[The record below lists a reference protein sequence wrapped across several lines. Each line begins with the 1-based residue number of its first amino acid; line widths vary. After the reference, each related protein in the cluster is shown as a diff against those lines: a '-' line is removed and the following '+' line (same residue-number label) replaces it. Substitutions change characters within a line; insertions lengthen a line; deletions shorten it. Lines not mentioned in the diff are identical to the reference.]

1 MYVSNVD
8 SYQILR
14 NLDGYGVVMMSET
27 YPSYFGL
34 SHPET
39 RQALMDWVAD
49 GGSLFV
55 IYPPNTGSMVDF
67 LGVTFTLDA
76 GNGLVVADPDHP
88 IVNYPYTAV
97 TQGWP
102 QTYEA
107 RGYWTDFADDG
118 YVPVLT
124 HPDVPSGAVTMVKHH
139 GKGVIVLDSSLASY
153 TRYLDTGSWIIENT
167 LSFIQRNR
175 VKQLASSS
183 TAPAVQ
189 SSDHA
194 MDDYFDNIFTY
205 RYPGATAIS
214 VHISEMDMED
224 GYDFIQV
231 LDAKG
236 RLQETFTGAATD
248 LWTMVVPGD
257 TIYLRV
263 ITDGSIKS
271 WGFETDLLRHYG
283 QWVAEIPAMDMTGKV
298 TYYISTR
305 DGAGNAATSP
315 TYTMYLTEPPVV
327 MNITT
332 GPDHPSGSDAIT
344 VNAEVLDSIVRDDIP
359 AEWDAGSVVD
369 LSVDAS
375 LGVHLSETVDN
386 SDRYFAGD
394 DHGKIYM
401 LKVGPDLMVT
411 SSTQIA
417 TMSAKVRGLV
427 CGDFDEDGDVDV
439 VVMNMTDGYLYLIEQ
454 TSEWNFSSP
463 VSTGTYTGVTN
474 KDTYGFDV
482 GDFNEDGHLDIVG
495 GGNQRTIRL
504 FAGQGNGTFNVSTVG
519 TISAD
524 LRSIAVGDIDNDGH
538 LDLLVAPLSGN
549 LLSYLGHGNGTF
561 TIRTTVF
568 PYPGTSG
575 ASKSVDLADLDGD
588 GNLDIIVNTRY
599 LYIHMGH
606 GDGVNFTY
614 GGSIADVSS
623 WGEMEILDMDDDGD
637 LDLIL
642 VRYAQRDVRTYE
654 NTGLWRQVPMFNLV
668 DTHAVS
674 SSIYVFGL
682 TRSQPTFKTSGSV
695 TSPVH
700 DMGSAVD
707 WRYVQLDHIST
718 KG

>member
-1 MYVSNVD
+1 TYPLDRYYRMQNNHVYGWLYSDLLYYDGFEPDRYHTWSMRYDALTRTLEGYIDGQLVGRFEYLILNDVKATLFYSTYYTTKTVKILIDNFHTTPSVTIPATALETDLKLQISYTDRGGVSDRTVIQPIFVDGSAQVVAVSAPPAMGYPGKATPVVTHITDAYSLAGGSLHYTGPDGLSGTVPLAPDTDADFEKRLLWLQGGSTPLPYQQATDWTFEPMYVSNVD

-231 LDAKG
+231 LDAQG
-236 RLQETFTGAATD
+236 RLQETFTGAASD

-283 QWVAEIPAMDMTGKV
+283 QWVTEIPAMDMT
-298 TYYISTR
+298 
-305 DGAGNAATSP
+305 
-315 TYTMYLTEPPVV
+315 
-327 MNITT
+327 
-332 GPDHPSGSDAIT
+332 
-344 VNAEVLDSIVRDDIP
+344 
-359 AEWDAGSVVD
+359 
-369 LSVDAS
+369 
-375 LGVHLSETVDN
+375 
-386 SDRYFAGD
+386 
-394 DHGKIYM
+394 
-401 LKVGPDLMVT
+401 
-411 SSTQIA
+411 
-417 TMSAKVRGLV
+417 
-427 CGDFDEDGDVDV
+427 
-439 VVMNMTDGYLYLIEQ
+439 
-454 TSEWNFSSP
+454 
-463 VSTGTYTGVTN
+463 
-474 KDTYGFDV
+474 
-482 GDFNEDGHLDIVG
+482 
-495 GGNQRTIRL
+495 
-504 FAGQGNGTFNVSTVG
+504 
-519 TISAD
+519 
-524 LRSIAVGDIDNDGH
+524 
-538 LDLLVAPLSGN
+538 
-549 LLSYLGHGNGTF
+549 
-561 TIRTTVF
+561 
-568 PYPGTSG
+568 
-575 ASKSVDLADLDGD
+575 
-588 GNLDIIVNTRY
+588 
-599 LYIHMGH
+599 
-606 GDGVNFTY
+606 
-614 GGSIADVSS
+614 
-623 WGEMEILDMDDDGD
+623 
-637 LDLIL
+637 
-642 VRYAQRDVRTYE
+642 
-654 NTGLWRQVPMFNLV
+654 
-668 DTHAVS
+668 
-674 SSIYVFGL
+674 
-682 TRSQPTFKTSGSV
+682 
-695 TSPVH
+695 
-700 DMGSAVD
+700 
-707 WRYVQLDHIST
+707 
-718 KG
+718 